1 MNVPYSMKYNVYQI
15 SILLLVILLLMKWF
29 QSIQNKS
36 ISSIKLSSIKKA
48 AVYAGRSFH
57 DEVSC
62 SVSCILHELGYEV
75 TVYIENGVHIGGF
88 QVPFT
93 NYREHESSSYY
104 GHCVNHWVTI
114 NNDIILPNKVDILV
128 MVTYP
133 MKIDHHRLDPNA
145 FNLLKQLKTNNNKAK
160 LILITHR
167 AKDYFWKYLS
177 NIEEYISPDNI
188 MFMFLAEHVYK
199 HANKLLQSTKNDKN
213 FHLVDHVHTDYF
225 YPVVPVRYLF
235 QKDDFIDE
243 HKSIST
249 LHQQLVLLQQK
260 QPQELVLHQQQ
271 QQQLLLQHNQP
282 QELLLHQLQQ
292 QLLLQQKQPQ
302 ELLLHQQQQ
311 QLLLQQQQ
319 PQELLLHQQEQH
331 HGDEVMN
338 PVRYSIQGHFGG
350 PHSKRRPL
358 LPDVIT
364 CLNSIAVHNNRTYTT
379 STSTIPRNS
388 SSIDNNST
396 NPTIDTN
403 VSYTTN
409 TTTTTTPSLTLSLI
423 GRFDTTFSI
432 PKLHKTVTLQTYHN
446 IPNRNF
452 YQNIQKSDFLLAA
465 VEVNSSYFDQQATST
480 IPLALTLNIPIVTN
494 YKFLLLYPCLSN
506 YSYYL
511 SQINSHQDCKNIIKT
526 TTISRKYYKLL
537 TREMQTCSD
546 IYWKHAIQRFSSY
559 IL

>member
-48 AVYAGRSFH
+48 AIYAGRSFH

-145 FNLLKQLKTNNNKAK
+145 FNLLKQLNTNNSKAK

-177 NIEEYISPDNI
+177 NFEEYISSDNVI
-188 MFMFLAEHVYK
+188 FMFLAEHVYK
-199 HANKLLQSTKNDKN
+199 HANKLIRKTKNDN
-213 FHLVDHVHTDYF
+213 NSHLIDRIHTDYF
-225 YPVVPVRYLF
+225 YPVVPLRYLF

-249 LHQQLVLLQQK
+249 LHQ
-260 QPQELVLHQQQ
+260 PQELVLHHQQ
-271 QQQLLLQHNQP
+271 QQQLL
-282 QELLLHQLQQ
+282 
-292 QLLLQQKQPQ
+292 LLLQQKQPQ
-302 ELLLHQQQQ
+302 ELPLQHQ
-311 QLLLQQQQ
+311 LQQ
-319 PQELLLHQQEQH
+319 
-331 HGDEVMN
+331 HGDKVMN

-350 PHSKRRPL
+350 SHTKRRPL
-358 LPDVIT
+358 LADIIT
-364 CLNSIAVHNNRTYTT
+364 CLNFIAVNNNHTCTT
-379 STSTIPRNS
+379 STNTIPRNS

-409 TTTTTTPSLTLSLI
+409 TTTATTPSLTLSLI

-432 PKLHKTVTLQTYHN
+432 PTLHKAVTLKTYHN
-446 IPNRNF
+446 LPNNNF
-452 YQNIQKSDFLLAA
+452 YQNIQKSDFLLTA

-494 YKFLLLYPCLSN
+494 YEFLLLYPCLSN

-537 TREMQTCSD
+537 TREMQTCSV
-546 IYWKHAIQRFSSY
+546 IYWKHAIQRFTSY
-559 IL
+559 II

>member
-1 MNVPYSMKYNVYQI
+1 MNVHYSMKYNVYQI

-29 QSIQNKS
+29 QSILDKS
-36 ISSIKLSSIKKA
+36 ISSIKLTSTKNA

-93 NYREHESSSYY
+93 NYRERESSSYY

-199 HANKLLQSTKNDKN
+199 HANKLIQNTKNDKN
-213 FHLVDHVHTDYF
+213 SHLIDRIHTDYF
-225 YPVVPVRYLF
+225 YPVVPLRYLF
-235 QKDDFIDE
+235 QKDAFIDDNA
-243 HKSIST
+243 SAST
-249 LHQQLVLLQQK
+249 L
-260 QPQELVLHQQQ
+260 QPQ
-271 QQQLLLQHNQP
+271 QP
-282 QELLLHQLQQ
+282 
-292 QLLLQQKQPQ
+292 
-302 ELLLHQQQQ
+302 LLHQQQQ
-311 QLLLQQQQ
+311 KQSQQQQ
-319 PQELLLHQQEQH
+319 LLPHQLQQ

-358 LPDVIT
+358 LADVIT
-364 CLNSIAVHNNRTYTT
+364 CLNSIAVHNNHTYTT
-379 STSTIPRNS
+379 STIKTTRSSSRINNNS
-388 SSIDNNST
+388 ST
-396 NPTIDTN
+396 TTIDST
-403 VSYTTN
+403 VSNTGTTTTTN
-409 TTTTTTPSLTLSLI
+409 SSNTTTTTTTTPSLALSLI

-446 IPNRNF
+446 IPNNKF
-452 YQNIQKSDFLLAA
+452 YQNIQKSDFLLTA